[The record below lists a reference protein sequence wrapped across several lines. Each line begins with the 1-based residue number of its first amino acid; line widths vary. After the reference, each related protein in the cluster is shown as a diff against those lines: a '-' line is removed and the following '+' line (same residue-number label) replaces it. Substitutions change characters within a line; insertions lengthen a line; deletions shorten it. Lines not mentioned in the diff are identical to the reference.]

1 MLVRLTQADP
11 LPERFQRGLQNMSAK
26 LHRDSRTA
34 AKDRYLAPMT
44 ASTEAERGPITTAEA
59 DKAYRTIRAY
69 MLLSAAWFLLICLA
83 LMLFDFAGWQLYL
96 GLVAAIEGIGIP
108 IFLRSYRRELDER
121 ASASAIAAFIDDD
134 RR

>member
-1 MLVRLTQADP
+1 
-11 LPERFQRGLQNMSAK
+11 
-26 LHRDSRTA
+26 
-34 AKDRYLAPMT
+34 
-44 ASTEAERGPITTAEA
+44 
-59 DKAYRTIRAY
+59 
-69 MLLSAAWFLLICLA
+69 
-83 LMLFDFAGWQLYL
+83 MLFDFAGWQLYL

>member
-1 MLVRLTQADP
+1 
-11 LPERFQRGLQNMSAK
+11 MSAQ
-26 LHRDSRTA
+26 LHRDSRSA

-44 ASTEAERGPITTAEA
+44 ASTEAEAASTEAERRPITTAEA

-83 LMLFDFAGWQLYL
+83 LMLFDFAGWQVYL
-96 GLVAAIEGIGIP
+96 GLVAALEGIGIP